1 MTKLNESD
9 ISQKLKHLEKWQLK
23 EGKWIVRKYR
33 FKDYLEGIKF
43 VNRLAELAE
52 KVDHHPFITIQYKLI
67 IVELTSWN
75 AKGLTDVDFALAEK
89 YDQLFVELN

>member
-1 MTKLNESD
+1 MTKLNEPD

-75 AKGLTDVDFALAEK
+75 ENGLTEVDFALAEK